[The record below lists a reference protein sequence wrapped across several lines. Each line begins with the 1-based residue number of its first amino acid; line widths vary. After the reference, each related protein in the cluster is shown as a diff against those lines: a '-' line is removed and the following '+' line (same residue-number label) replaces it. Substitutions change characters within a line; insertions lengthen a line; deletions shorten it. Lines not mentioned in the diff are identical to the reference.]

1 MIEEKQLLDSA
12 LSHTRRVLDF
22 SPYKSYSGI
31 TSREEFQDLLSKDP
45 AFSALG
51 LDDERYV
58 IARVG
63 GNLITSLHRRDRRFI
78 RRRIQVDRRAG
89 KEGKI

>member
-1 MIEEKQLLDSA
+1 MIDEREVLNIAVSNI
-12 LSHTRRVLDF
+12 RRVLEF

-31 TSREEFQDLLSKDP
+31 NSREEFQNLLSNDP
-45 AFSALG
+45 AFGALG

-63 GNLITSLHRRDRRFI
+63 GNLITSLPVKSAI
-78 RRRIQVDRRAG
+78 YTRAFSLIYSR
-89 KEGKI
+89 KLME